1 MSCFTILRKE
11 RGKTVENAN
20 DIIELMKESD
30 RSVMREKLGG
40 MNSADIAAGLESL
53 EERDAV
59 KMFRMLPKDKAADVF
74 SYLDASIQQNIIE
87 AIADRE
93 IGGIINEL
101 FLDDAV
107 DFVEEMP
114 ANVVKRVLA
123 NVSTGRRDL
132 INHFL
137 QYPEDSVGSIMTI
150 EYIDL
155 KSHMTVA
162 DAFLRIRQ
170 TGMNKETIYT
180 CYVTD
185 SERRLIGLVTA
196 RTLLLS
202 PKESLIGDVMEPN
215 VMYARTH
222 DDQEGLINSFRKYG
236 YLAIPVVDSEDRLVG
251 IVTHDDALTIQEEE
265 ATEDFEKM
273 AAMLPSEESY
283 HKTGAFR
290 MAKNRIFWLVILN
303 LSVFLTGAITASFE
317 EMLAMLPLL
326 VVFMPLLMDTSGDA
340 GSQSSTLVI
349 RGMALGEI
357 AMSDALRVLFKELRV
372 SLICGLA
379 LAAVNLGRVLILGY
393 DLTTAIIVSVALL
406 VAIVVSKT
414 AGGLL
419 PLGAKLVKLDP
430 AVMAG
435 PVLTTIVD
443 AVTLLVYFNL
453 ARVIMHV

>member
-1 MSCFTILRKE
+1 
-11 RGKTVENAN
+11 VENAN
-20 DIIELMKESD
+20 EIIGLLTETD
-30 RSVMREKLGG
+30 RAVIREKLEA
-40 MNSADIAAGLESL
+40 MNPADIAADLESL

-59 KMFRMLPKDKAADVF
+59 KIFRMLRKDKAADVF
-74 SYLDASIQQNIIE
+74 SYLDTGTQQDIIE
-87 AIADRE
+87 AITDRE

-123 NVSTGRRDL
+123 SVTPGRRDL

-162 DAFLRIRQ
+162 DAFLRIRR

-202 PKESLIGDVMEPN
+202 PKESLISDVMEPN

-222 DDQEGLINSFRKYG
+222 DDREGLINSFRKYG

-251 IVTHDDALTIQEEE
+251 IVTYDDALTIQEEE

-283 HKTGAFR
+283 HKTGAFQ

-303 LSVFLTGAITASFE
+303 LSVFLTGVITAGFE
-317 EMLAMLPLL
+317 EMLSVLPLL
-326 VVFMPLLMDTSGDA
+326 VVFLPLLMDTSGDA

-357 AMSDALRVLFKELRV
+357 AMSDALRVFFKELRV
-372 SLICGLA
+372 SLICGGA
-379 LAAVNLGRVLILGY
+379 LAIVNLGRVLILGY
-393 DLTTAIIVSVALL
+393 DLTTAMIVSVALL
-406 VAIVVSKT
+406 IAIVISKT

-435 PVLTTIVD
+435 PVLTTLVD

>member
-1 MSCFTILRKE
+1 M
-11 RGKTVENAN
+11 ENAN
-20 DIIELMKESD
+20 EIFGLLMESD
-30 RSVMREKLGG
+30 RTVIREKLGG

-53 EERDAV
+53 EEQDAV
-59 KMFRMLPKDKAADVF
+59 KVFRLLPKDKAADVF
-74 SYLDASIQQNIIE
+74 SYLDADTQQNIVE
-87 AIADRE
+87 AITDRE

-123 NVSTGRRDL
+123 NVTPGRRDL

-137 QYPEDSVGSIMTI
+137 KYPEDSVGSIMTI

-155 KSHMTVA
+155 KSHMTVE
-162 DAFLRIRQ
+162 DAFMRIRR

-303 LSVFLTGAITASFE
+303 LSVFLTGAITAGFE
-317 EMLAMLPLL
+317 DMLAVLPLL

-357 AMSDALRVLFKELRV
+357 AMPDALRVLFKELRV
-372 SLICGLA
+372 SLICGGA
-379 LAAVNLGRVLILGY
+379 LAVVNLGRVLILGY
-393 DLTTAIIVSVALL
+393 DLTTAIIVSIALL
-406 VAIVVSKT
+406 VAIIVSKT

>member
-1 MSCFTILRKE
+1 M
-11 RGKTVENAN
+11 ENAN
-20 DIIELMKESD
+20 EIIGLLTETD
-30 RSVMREKLGG
+30 RAVIREKLEA
-40 MNSADIAAGLESL
+40 MNPADIAADLESL
-53 EERDAV
+53 EERDDV
-59 KMFRMLPKDKAADVF
+59 KIFRMLRKDKAADVF
-74 SYLDASIQQNIIE
+74 SYLDTGTQQDIIE
-87 AIADRE
+87 AITDRE

-123 NVSTGRRDL
+123 SVTPGRRDL

-162 DAFLRIRQ
+162 DAFLRIRR

-202 PKESLIGDVMEPN
+202 PKESLISDVMEPN

-222 DDQEGLINSFRKYG
+222 DDREGLINSFRKYG

-251 IVTHDDALTIQEEE
+251 IVTYDDALTIQEEE

-283 HKTGAFR
+283 HKTGAFQ

-303 LSVFLTGAITASFE
+303 LSVFLTGAITAGFE
-317 EMLAMLPLL
+317 EMLSVLPLL
-326 VVFMPLLMDTSGDA
+326 VVFLPLLMDTSGDA

-357 AMSDALRVLFKELRV
+357 AMSDALRVFFKELRV
-372 SLICGLA
+372 SLICGGA
-379 LAAVNLGRVLILGY
+379 LAIVNLGRVLILGY
-393 DLTTAIIVSVALL
+393 DLTTAMIVSVALL
-406 VAIVVSKT
+406 IAIVISKT

-435 PVLTTIVD
+435 PVLTTLVD

>member
-1 MSCFTILRKE
+1 M
-11 RGKTVENAN
+11 ENAN

-303 LSVFLTGAITASFE
+303 LSVFLTGAITAGFE
-317 EMLAMLPLL
+317 DMLAMLPLL

-357 AMSDALRVLFKELRV
+357 EMSDALRVLFKELRV
-372 SLICGLA
+372 SLICGGA

-393 DLTTAIIVSVALL
+393 DMTTAIIVSIALL
-406 VAIVVSKT
+406 VAIIISKT

>member
-1 MSCFTILRKE
+1 
-11 RGKTVENAN
+11 VENAN
-20 DIIELMKESD
+20 EIIGLLEESD
-30 RSVMREKLGG
+30 RTVLKEKLNG
-40 MNSADIAAGLESL
+40 MNPVDIAADFETI

-59 KMFRMLPKDKAADVF
+59 KVIRMLSKDKAADVF
-74 SYLDASIQQNIIE
+74 SYLDADIRQNIIE
-87 AIADRE
+87 AITDRE

-114 ANVVKRVLA
+114 ANLVKRILA
-123 NVSTGRRDL
+123 SAAPDKRAL

-162 DAFLRIRQ
+162 DAFLRIRR

-202 PKESLIGDVMEPN
+202 PKEALISDVMEPN

-251 IVTHDDALTIQEEE
+251 IVTHDDALTVQEEE

-283 HKTGAFR
+283 LKTGVFR
-290 MAKNRIFWLVILN
+290 MAKNRIFWLVVLN
-303 LSVFLTGAITASFE
+303 LSVFLTGAISAGFE
-317 EMLAMLPLL
+317 EMLGMLPFL

-357 AMSDALRVLFKELRV
+357 GMKDALKILFIELRV
-372 SLICGLA
+372 ALICGGA
-379 LAAVNLGRVLILGY
+379 LAIVNLGRVLVLGY
-393 DLTTAIIVSVALL
+393 DLTTAAIVSIALL
-406 VAIVVSKT
+406 AAIIMSKT

-419 PLGAKLVKLDP
+419 PLGAKFVKLDP

-443 AVTLLVYFNL
+443 AVTLIVYFNL
-453 ARVIMHV
+453 ARVILHV